1 MGQKRLVMMKSI
13 FRLNEMPAVP
23 REQQCSNRRAVA
35 YMSSL
40 GTIFTVWHCKKY
52 TNVLTNTKDVVSRNS
67 EFRNK
72 TVELQVIKSKLR
84 IINSELRVV
93 KSEFRVVESDFR
105 VVKSDFRV
113 VKSDLPVTV

>member
-23 REQQCSNRRAVA
+23 GEQQCSNRSAVA

-40 GTIFTVWHCKKY
+40 GTIFTNCVACDKWQQKY
-52 TNVLTNTKDVVSRNS
+52 TTVLTNTKDVVSRNS
-67 EFRNK
+67 EFINK
-72 TVELQVIKSKLR
+72 TVELQVIKFKLR
-84 IINSELRVV
+84 ILNSEL
-93 KSEFRVVESDFR
+93 R

-113 VKSDLPVTV
+113 VKSDF